1 MKLIQ
6 DIGRPLFVPQ
16 DRGDLARLPAALL
29 DAVGSQIVGLL
40 EEFLEEPDAPGFL
53 RLEERVLEILQH
65 AASHAVAAMVVLLH
79 RDAHWVGAAVGVAR
93 ELSPC
98 RLRHRGVR
106 ATPVR
111 FLGGAR
117 LVVTTAYLSEDLR
130 RRPGKTRGVGRRG
143 ATGSGCYPALE
154 ALGIRNQ
161 ATPALAS
168 EVSRQSARSASFE
181 EARQALQ
188 ERGIVLDEK
197 TIHTLTLKVGEE
209 ALAHR
214 EARVAAARE
223 GTVCGDELAG
233 RRVVLGADGGRVR
246 LREGGKRGRKGKKG
260 RRRYRTPWREP
271 KLVTAYVIDA
281 KGRRDKSVPVLY
293 DGTLGDAD
301 AAFEILVA
309 ELKLRGAAQAKEI
322 IFTADGALWIWNRAD
337 DLARSL
343 GLSPEQIVKVAD
355 FYHAVEHLTKVADL
369 CNRWNGSER
378 TRWLRR
384 MRKHLKRGR
393 VDTVIDVIRSLRRG
407 RNAAKIG
414 TELRYFEDRKDLMRY
429 DVFRRRG
436 IPLGSGAV
444 ESAIRRVVN
453 LRLKGPSIFW
463 RGRNAERMLHLR
475 CYLKAGRWDELMQR
489 VLYPSPTARQAALRH
504 AA

>member
-6 DIGRPLFVPQ
+6 DIGRPLFIPQ
-16 DRGDLARLPAALL
+16 DRQDLARLPAGVLDSVAPEILVALN
-29 DAVGSQIVGLL
+29 G
-40 EEFLEEPDAPGFL
+40 FLEEPDAEGLL
-53 RLEERVLEILQH
+53 RLEERVLRILQH
-65 AASHAVAAMVVLLH
+65 AASHVVAAVVVLLH
-79 RDAHWVGAAVGVAR
+79 RDAEWVGAAVGVAR
-93 ELSPC
+93 DLSAC

-117 LVVTTAYLSEDLR
+117 LLVTTVYLSQDLR
-130 RRPGKTRGVGRRG
+130 RRPGKTRGVGRRR
-143 ATGSGCYPALE
+143 ASGSGCYPVLE
-154 ALGIRNQ
+154 ALGIRSQ

-168 EVSRQSARSASFE
+168 EVTRQAVRCASFD
-181 EARQALQ
+181 EARQALE

-197 TIHTLTLKVGEE
+197 TVRTLTLKVGEE

-214 EARVAAARE
+214 KARIEAAAE
-223 GTVCGDELAG
+223 GTACGDEFAG
-233 RRVVLGADGGRVR
+233 RRVVLGTDGGRVR
-246 LREGGKRGRKGKKG
+246 LREGGKQGRKGKKG

-281 KGRRDKSVPVLY
+281 KGRRDRRAPVLY

-322 IFTADGALWIWNRAD
+322 ILTADGARWIWNRVD
-337 DLARSL
+337 DLAWAL
-343 GLSPEQIVKVAD
+343 GLPPERIVKVAD
-355 FYHAVEHLTKVADL
+355 FYHAVEHLTKVAEL
-369 CNRWNGSER
+369 CGRWTDAER
-378 TRWLRR
+378 KRWVRR

-393 VDTVIDVIRSLRRG
+393 IDTVLDAIRSLRRG
-407 RNAAKIG
+407 RNGRKIG
-414 TELRYFEDRKDLMRY
+414 TELRYFQDRKDLMRY

-453 LRLKGPSIFW
+453 LRLKGPAIFW

-475 CYLKAGRWDELMQR
+475 CYLKAGRWDELMRR
-489 VLYPSPTARQAALRH
+489 VLYPSPDMHEARRAA
-504 AA
+504 